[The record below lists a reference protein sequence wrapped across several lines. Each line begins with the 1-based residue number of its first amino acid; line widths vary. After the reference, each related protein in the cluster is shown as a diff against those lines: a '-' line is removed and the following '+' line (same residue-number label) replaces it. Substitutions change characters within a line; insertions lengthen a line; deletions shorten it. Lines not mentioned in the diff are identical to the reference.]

1 MFVGMAQ
8 EVEGW
13 AKDGY
18 GGMTISPS
26 ADELQYE
33 MNQLKQRFCVCSNTR
48 SFYYTNYFY
57 HTYSIGNKHPK

>member
-18 GGMTISPS
+18 GGMTVHPS
-26 ADELQYE
+26 ADEVQYE
-33 MNQLKQRFCVCSNTR
+33 MNQLKQRFCVYSR
-48 SFYYTNYFY
+48 SVSMNPIISPIQFSQSHHFD
-57 HTYSIGNKHPK
+57 

>member
-33 MNQLKQRFCVCSNTR
+33 MNQLKQRFCVCSIQE
-48 SFYYTNYFY
+48 
-57 HTYSIGNKHPK
+57 SIDR